1 MLASRG
7 ETLLVEM
14 RDGDPSPQGF
24 LLRREPFGI
33 IALPFAPNRG
43 LYDSGSVR
51 REPEPWWWQ
60 AEMSLPLVV
69 FSHTKKSIG
78 K

>member
-1 MLASRG
+1 MPASRG

-43 LYDSGSVR
+43 LYDSSSVR
-51 REPEPWWWQ
+51 REPEPLCWQ
-60 AEMSLPLVV
+60 AEMSLSLVV
-69 FSHTKKSIG
+69 FSHTKNSIG

>member
-33 IALPFAPNRG
+33 ILLPFAPNRG

-51 REPEPWWWQ
+51 REPEPCWWQ
-60 AEMSLPLVV
+60 AEMSLRLVV
-69 FSHTKKSIG
+69 FSHTKSLIG